1 MKSSDNQSG
10 ITLIELLVAM
20 TIMVV
25 ITGMIIL
32 TWSSLQKSFS
42 FTSRSDEQRELT
54 RDAVSRIAREIR
66 DLQGPAGL
74 EPVVAAEPNKF
85 SFYSSFNL
93 QNQLPASQPKATIYT
108 YVPGTKDP
116 EDGIIY
122 RQRDNGP
129 SVPIMRNVVN
139 GARTPIFSYVI
150 YRGGEQFP
158 VDPLTVLE
166 PQDMQSIVSVEIHVI
181 SDLNPEKGPRPF
193 DLRTSA
199 QLRNLRLH

>member
-10 ITLIELLVAM
+10 LTLIELLVAM
-20 TIMVV
+20 TIMAVV
-25 ITGMIIL
+25 AGMIIL
-32 TWSSLQKSFS
+32 TLFSLQKSYS
-42 FTSRSDEQRELT
+42 FTTSSDEQRELT

-74 EPVVAAEPNKF
+74 EPVVAAKPNRF
-85 SFYSSFNL
+85 SFYSSFNVP
-93 QNQLPASQPKATIYT
+93 NQLPTSQPKATIYT
-108 YVPGTKDP
+108 YVPGPEDP

-139 GARTPIFSYVI
+139 GAGTPIFSYVI
-150 YRGGEQFP
+150 YSGGKQVP
-158 VDPLTVLE
+158 VPTVTG
-166 PQDMQSIVSVEIHVI
+166 PDMQSIVSVEIHVI